1 MGARA
6 GGTAKLRMRGS
17 FIRMGS
23 YYARI
28 ARRASYDS
36 PPQFPGGTVARG
48 TPTTYV
54 PGALAWHNPE
64 GNVKKRKSLVHSLI
78 SSDAFRKT
86 RWYKSANREHSS

>member
-1 MGARA
+1 
-6 GGTAKLRMRGS
+6 
-17 FIRMGS
+17 MGS

-54 PGALAWHNPE
+54 PGALAGHNPE
-64 GNVKKRKSLVHSLI
+64 GNVEKKEKPCSQP
-78 SSDAFRKT
+78 
-86 RWYKSANREHSS
+86 